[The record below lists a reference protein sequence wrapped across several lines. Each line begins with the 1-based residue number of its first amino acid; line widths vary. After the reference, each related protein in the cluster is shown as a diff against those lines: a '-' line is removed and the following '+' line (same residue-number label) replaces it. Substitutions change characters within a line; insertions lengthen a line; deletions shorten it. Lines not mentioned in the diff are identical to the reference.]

1 MVIDANVI
9 ATGCDEGV
17 IKIWDVREERCA
29 HSFKKD
35 EIFVDFVS
43 EMYHET
49 TSERN
54 ALVATSG
61 DGTLACLDLN
71 AMKVLGQSDNM
82 EDELLSCCVVKNG
95 TKVVAGSQGGNLNI
109 WNYGDWIDSNDRF
122 PGHPSSVDAMV
133 KVSEDIVLTGSSD
146 GLIRVITVFPNQ
158 MLGLVGEHGEYPIER
173 MRLTADLNTLASAS
187 HDHTVKIWDVSFLH
201 EEDAKGDGGEDAMD
215 ADNNHREDSGMD
227 ESDSEDERK
236 KQKQKKKKGK
246 GKNRRL
252 PGRGDLH
259 TNAAKKKA
267 AKFFDGL

>member
-1 MVIDANVI
+1 
-9 ATGCDEGV
+9 
-17 IKIWDVREERCA
+17 
-29 HSFKKD
+29 
-35 EIFVDFVS
+35 
-43 EMYHET
+43 
-49 TSERN
+49 
-54 ALVATSG
+54 
-61 DGTLACLDLN
+61 
-71 AMKVLGQSDNM
+71 
-82 EDELLSCCVVKNG
+82 
-95 TKVVAGSQGGNLNI
+95 
-109 WNYGDWIDSNDRF
+109 
-122 PGHPSSVDAMV
+122 MV

-215 ADNNHREDSGMD
+215 ADNNHREDSDMD